1 MKDLISEQ
9 DIISA
14 ANLQKFKMEIF
25 AKVLLKLTGANKINE
40 LYRSLPNEVGLE
52 FVEAF
57 FDKLDIQ
64 IDFDESELKN
74 IPTTG
79 AFITVS
85 NHPFGAIDGLLLLK
99 IVSSKRKDFKVLANF
114 LLQNI
119 DPLKDLF
126 IGVNPFET
134 LKEKSSLG
142 GIKEALK
149 TLSDGK
155 GLGIFPAGE
164 VSSFQSNRGKITDRE
179 WQISAV
185 KLVKKAGVPVV
196 PIYFSGNNSFLFHL
210 LGFVHPNL
218 RTARLPKEM
227 LKMKKKVVK
236 IRIGAPI
243 PVKDQDAIPNISSYA
258 KFLRAKTYSLGSAL
272 DIKKFFIPRI
282 KVKTKAKE
290 IIEPLPKDLVAEEL
304 EKLPASCKVVSQS
317 EFDIFL
323 VFPLEIPNAM
333 KEIGRLREITFR
345 AVGEGSNKDLDLDEY
360 DIYYHQLILWDR
372 EAKQI
377 AGGYRL
383 GLGKEIVEKYGV
395 DGFYTSSLFKMDE
408 AISPVLEA
416 TIELGRSYVINEY
429 QQKRLPLFLLWK
441 GIMHV
446 LVNNPDFRYIIGP
459 VSISNDYSQVGKSL
473 IVQFIKKHY
482 YNHELAQFI
491 KPSKKFKESVL
502 NEDLTSLVDLAD
514 KDLKKIDKLLMDV
527 ELSHFTLPILLKKYI
542 NQNAK
547 IIGFNV
553 DPAFNNALDGLMI
566 LDLNDLPI
574 DSIENLREDIN
585 NNLS

>member
-14 ANLQKFKMEIF
+14 ANLQKFKMEVF

-40 LYRSLPNEVGLE
+40 LYRSLPNEKGLD
-52 FVEAF
+52 FVDAF

-74 IPTTG
+74 IPATG
-79 AFITVS
+79 SFITVC

-119 DPLKDLF
+119 EPLKDLF
-126 IGVNPFET
+126 IGVNPFEN
-134 LKEKSSLG
+134 LKEKSSLSG
-142 GIKEALK
+142 LKEALQ
-149 TLSDGK
+149 TIHDGG

-164 VSSFQSNRGKITDRE
+164 VSSFQSNRGKITDRA
-179 WQISAV
+179 WQPSAV
-185 KLVKKAGVPVV
+185 KLIKKAGVPVV

-243 PVKDQDAIPNISSYA
+243 SLKEQEAIPNISSYA
-258 KFLRAKTYSLGSAL
+258 KFLRAKTYTLGSAL
-272 DIKKFFIPRI
+272 DIRKFFIPRI
-282 KVKTKAKE
+282 KLKTKAAE
-290 IIEPLPKDLVAEEL
+290 IIEPIQTELIEAEL
-304 EKLPASCKVVSQS
+304 AKLPESCKVVSQS

-323 VFPLEIPNAM
+323 VFPIEIPNCM

-345 AVGEGSNKDLDLDEY
+345 SVGEGSNKELDLDEY
-360 DIYYHQLILWDR
+360 DLYYHQLILWDR

-395 DGFYTSSLFKMDE
+395 NGFYTSSLFKMDE
-408 AISPVLEA
+408 AIAPVLEA
-416 TIELGRSYVINEY
+416 TIELGRSYVINAY

-446 LVNNPDFRYIIGP
+446 LINNPDFRYIIGP

-482 YNHELAQFI
+482 YNHDLANYI
-491 KPSKKFKESVL
+491 TPSKKFKESVL
-502 NEDLTSLVDLAD
+502 NEDLTSLVELAD

-527 ELSHFTLPILLKKYI
+527 EPSHFTLPILLKKYI

-566 LDLNDLPI
+566 LDLNDLPA

-585 NNLS
+585 KNLD